1 MIGLI
6 AVVAL
11 AALTFV
17 LLRLDEHSSM
27 SPDAAYYLAMAKG
40 EKVPRPFC
48 GRWLLPLVLRDRVRW
63 WGVMVGLCFVVG
75 AAAMYSLAGGS
86 IVAAA
91 LWLWLPNTRFHLR
104 HPLLVDLPGIV
115 LPMAAAAWLP
125 ADWRYV
131 VPAALLIGAVRE
143 WGVIWYA
150 VLLLSPWPL
159 VGLVSVAFGYARFG
173 REMQEGDNP
182 FITNPF
188 TAISRYRMG
197 HVFNWRLMLL
207 PWGMVLPL
215 ALISGQF
222 PWLVFLLA
230 YVPLV
235 IATDH
240 ARIYLYAAPVLI
252 PVALAAPIPASWW
265 GMVVLL
271 HVFNPYR
278 GA

>member
-1 MIGLI
+1 MIWALL
-6 AVVAL
+6 L

-17 LLRLDEHSSM
+17 LIRLDERPALA
-27 SPDAAYYLAMAKG
+27 PDTAYYLALAKG
-40 EKVPRPFC
+40 DKAPRPFC
-48 GRWLLPLVLRDRVRW
+48 GRWLMPLLLRDRVRW
-63 WGVMVGLCFVVG
+63 WTVSVGASFLVG

-86 IVAAA
+86 VVAAA

-104 HPLLVDLPGIV
+104 HPVLVDLPGIV

-131 VPAALLIGAVRE
+131 VPAALVIGAVRE
-143 WGVIWYA
+143 WGIIWYA
-150 VLLLSPWPL
+150 VLLWSPLPL
-159 VGLVSVAFGYARFG
+159 VGLLSVAFGYMRFG
-173 REMQEGDNP
+173 REMEQGDNP
-182 FITNPF
+182 FITNPLS
-188 TAISRYRMG
+188 TISRYRMG
-197 HVFNWRLMLL
+197 HVFNWKLMLL

-222 PWLVFLLA
+222 PWLIFLLA
-230 YVPLV
+230 YLPLV

-252 PVALAAPIPASWW
+252 PIALAAPIPPAWW
-265 GMVVLL
+265 GAVVLV